1 MSDDRTIAD
10 HFLVR
15 MFRALCPEHLY
26 EELEGDLIQK
36 FNRDVK
42 NHGLKKAKRKLSWNT
57 VRFFRPGIILRRA
70 PNKHSNRVFM
80 LSNYFKTSYRHI
92 SKRKGN
98 AAIKLAGLT
107 LALVSVIMIEIYVS
121 YQLSFDQNFAGS
133 ETVYRMNSVR
143 KENNALAEYAVVPP
157 AVGPGLKAEFPE
169 VKAFTRIGIPSH
181 ALIKYNEKSFRPNG
195 FVEADSSVFTVFSFQ
210 FFAGDK
216 TALTKPG
223 SVVLTKSLAEQ
234 IFGTENPINKPL
246 SFTGHGGK
254 ILYVTAII
262 EDLPPNTHFNIRALT
277 SPNSL
282 SNELEPANNPWSLD
296 VMTYLYIKLDQPES
310 APAFAGKVNPFLQQ
324 HLQKREDSMEKSFA
338 ISLQPLQSIYL
349 DPPLKME
356 FFKKG
361 NPFYVYVFSILG
373 FFLLVI
379 AGINYLNISIAD
391 FTGRMKELTLRKVL
405 GGRKKQLLIQVGAE
419 ATLYCFTA
427 FLLSFAALYLL
438 FPYIAQL
445 LDPNLTFG
453 LIANPHVLMFI
464 GFSLLFLL
472 LISLASPAFFMA
484 ANSANTLKAV
494 SIIRNRWGNSL
505 MLVQFIISILCVTAT
520 TVVGSQVD
528 FIKNS
533 DVGYDRK
540 NVVSL
545 LMPDQYPIEKAPVL
559 KSSLEALSGVES
571 VSFSYYMISGAPY
584 LKSWYQVETDKGMEQ
599 LMVNEVFIDHD
610 FLSTMDIKLMQGR
623 TFQVENAADFRNAFM
638 VNEAALK
645 EFGWDAAVGK
655 RIKVGYGEEDTEW
668 EGTVIGVTK
677 DFNIRP
683 LHEKI
688 EPLIMRLQYD
698 SWPGYWLNIKFS
710 GEPEQA
716 MASIKQ
722 VYEKVLPGFVADCR
736 FLDDIYNNQYKNE
749 KRAHAALQ
757 FTTWIIVLVSA
768 LGVLSLSIYIS
779 ARRAREF
786 GIRKVMGASE
796 NKIISLQ
803 LSYFMK
809 MVLAANLI
817 ALPVAW
823 FIMKNW
829 LDQFAYHSEITI
841 GLFVGILISSALL
854 IVITAGNSAWQAARR
869 NPVDTIKAE

>member
-1 MSDDRTIAD
+1 
-10 HFLVR
+10 
-15 MFRALCPEHLY
+15 
-26 EELEGDLIQK
+26 
-36 FNRDVK
+36 
-42 NHGLKKAKRKLSWNT
+42 
-57 VRFFRPGIILRRA
+57 
-70 PNKHSNRVFM
+70 M

-92 SKRKGN
+92 NKRKGN

-107 LALVSVIMIEIYVS
+107 LALVSVMIIEIYIS
-121 YQLSFDQNFAGS
+121 YQLSFEENFTGS
-133 ETVYRMNSVR
+133 ETVYRVNSVR

-157 AVGPGLKAEFPE
+157 AVGPALEAEFPE
-169 VKAFTRIGIPSH
+169 VKAFTRIGIPGH
-181 ALIKYNEKSFRPNG
+181 ALVKYNEKSFRPNG

-210 FFAGDK
+210 FIEGGK

-223 SVVLTKSLAEQ
+223 SIVLTKSLAEQ
-234 IFGTENPINKPL
+234 IFGTEDPMSKPL
-246 SFTGHGGK
+246 LFPGHGGK

-282 SNELEPANNPWSLD
+282 SNESEPANNPWSLD
-296 VMTYLYIKLDQPES
+296 VMTYLYIKLDQPENS
-310 APAFAGKVNPFLQQ
+310 ATLAAKANPFLRQ
-324 HLQKREDSMEKSFA
+324 HLQKRDDGMEKSFA
-338 ISLQPLQSIYL
+338 ISLQPLEKIYL
-349 DPPLKME
+349 HPALKME

-361 NPFYVYVFSILG
+361 NPFYVYVFSLLG
-373 FFLLVI
+373 IFLLVI

-419 ATLYCFTA
+419 AVLYCIVASF
-427 FLLSFAALYLL
+427 LSFAALYAL

-453 LIANPHVLMFI
+453 LITNPRVLMLT

-472 LISLASPAFFMA
+472 LISLASPSFFMA
-484 ANSANTLKAV
+484 TNSANALKGF
-494 SIIRNRWGNSL
+494 SIVRNRWGNNL
-505 MLVQFIISILCVTAT
+505 MLVQFVISILCVAATAI
-520 TVVGSQVD
+520 VGSQVD

-533 DVGYDRK
+533 DVGYERK

-584 LKSWYQVETDKGMEQ
+584 LKSWYQVETEKGMEQ
-599 LMVNEVFIDHD
+599 RMVNEVFIDHD
-610 FLSTMDIKLMQGR
+610 FISTMDIKLMQGR
-623 TFQVENAADFRNAFM
+623 NFLANNAADTRNAFI
-638 VNEAALK
+638 VNESAVK
-645 EFGWDAAVGK
+645 EFGWENAIGK
-655 RIKVGYGEEDTEW
+655 KIKVGYGDEEKDW
-668 EGTVIGVTK
+668 EGTVVGVTK

-698 SWPGYWLNIKFS
+698 SWPGYWLNVKFS
-710 GEPEQA
+710 GSPENA
-716 MASIKQ
+716 VASIKQ
-722 VYEKVLPGFVADCR
+722 VYEKVLPGFVADYR

-749 KRAHAALQ
+749 KRAQAALQ

-768 LGVLSLSIYIS
+768 LGVLALSIYTS
-779 ARRAREF
+779 ARRAKEF

-796 NKIISLQ
+796 KKIISLQ

-823 FIMKNW
+823 FVMNNW
-829 LDQFAYHSEITI
+829 LDQFAYHAEMTI
-841 GLFVGILISSALL
+841 GLFAVILVSSVLL
-854 IVITAGNSAWQAARR
+854 IVVTAGNSAWQAARK
-869 NPVDTIKAE
+869 NPVDTIKAD